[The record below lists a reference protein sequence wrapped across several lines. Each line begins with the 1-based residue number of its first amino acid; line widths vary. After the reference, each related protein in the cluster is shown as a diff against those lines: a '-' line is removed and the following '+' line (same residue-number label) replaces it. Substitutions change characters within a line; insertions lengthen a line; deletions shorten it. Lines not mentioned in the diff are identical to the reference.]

1 MKRFAPAFFVLLW
14 STGFLVARY
23 ATRDA
28 GALSFLTVRTAIAAV
43 ILGTVALV
51 TGETP
56 VTGSQ
61 RRVMMGVGLGM
72 HAMYLGGVFFAIE
85 HGMPSGMS
93 ALIAAMHPVLT
104 TVFAWLVLGEK
115 LNRIRALGVCL
126 GVTGV
131 VFVVIEHGGTG
142 DGVTAPAMWAMVAA
156 VVGMSTGTLVQRQ
169 FGQGTPLLRGTAWQ
183 YASTTVALGL
193 VAVFGEGWR
202 FEMTANTLWSL
213 AWAVGV
219 LSIAAILIMLWR
231 ARSWCRVGGRVA
243 RHEPEVRQRSTAV
256 RSGPITISPEKC
268 SAAIACHSASWPGWM
283 AGTKCVSNSVFTFA
297 RAAVCAACC
306 TVEW

>member
-14 STGFLVARY
+14 STGFIVARY

-43 ILGTVALV
+43 VLGTVALAV
-51 TGETP
+51 KETP
-56 VTGSQ
+56 VTGRQ

-93 ALIAAMHPVLT
+93 SLIAAMHPVLT

-126 GVTGV
+126 GVAGV

-142 DGVTAPAMWAMVAA
+142 DGVTAPAMWAMVVA
-156 VVGMSTGTLVQRQ
+156 VAGMSAGTLVQRQ

-183 YASTTVALGL
+183 YASTTIALGM

-219 LSIAAILIMLWR
+219 LSIAAILIMLWLL
-231 ARSWCRVGGRVA
+231 
-243 RHEPEVRQRSTAV
+243 HRQ
-256 RSGPITISPEKC
+256 
-268 SAAIACHSASWPGWM
+268 AASQ
-283 AGTKCVSNSVFTFA
+283 VSSLFFLTPALSSVE
-297 RAAVCAACC
+297 AAVLFDEKLGGLAVLGLGVALVGVWLA
-306 TVEW
+306 TNQRFVSAPQP

>member
-14 STGFLVARY
+14 STGFIVARY

-43 ILGTVALV
+43 VLGTVAIIMKEAAV
-51 TGETP
+51 SGR
-56 VTGSQ
+56 Q

-93 ALIAAMHPVLT
+93 SLIAAMHPVLT

-126 GVTGV
+126 GVAGV

-142 DGVTAPAMWAMVAA
+142 DGVTAPAMWAMVVA

-183 YASTTVALGL
+183 YASTTIALGM

-202 FEMTANTLWSL
+202 FRMTANTLWSL

-219 LSIAAILIMLWR
+219 LSIAAILIMLWLL
-231 ARSWCRVGGRVA
+231 
-243 RHEPEVRQRSTAV
+243 HRQ
-256 RSGPITISPEKC
+256 
-268 SAAIACHSASWPGWM
+268 AASQ
-283 AGTKCVSNSVFTFA
+283 VSSLFFLTPALSSVE
-297 RAAVCAACC
+297 AAVLFDEKLGGLAVLGLGVALVGVWLA
-306 TVEW
+306 TNQRFVSAPQP

>member
-14 STGFLVARY
+14 STGFIVARY

-43 ILGTVALV
+43 VLGTVALV
-51 TGETP
+51 MKETP

-126 GVTGV
+126 GVAGV

-142 DGVTAPAMWAMVAA
+142 DGVTAPAMWAMVVA
-156 VVGMSTGTLVQRQ
+156 VLGMSTGTLVQRQ

-183 YASTTVALGL
+183 YASTTIALGM

-219 LSIAAILIMLWR
+219 LSIAAILIMLWLL
-231 ARSWCRVGGRVA
+231 
-243 RHEPEVRQRSTAV
+243 HRQ
-256 RSGPITISPEKC
+256 
-268 SAAIACHSASWPGWM
+268 AASQ
-283 AGTKCVSNSVFTFA
+283 VSSLFFLTPALSSVE
-297 RAAVCAACC
+297 AAVLFDEKLGGLAVLGLGVALVGVWLA
-306 TVEW
+306 TNQRFVSAPQP

>member
-14 STGFLVARY
+14 STGFIVARY

-43 ILGTVALV
+43 VLGTVAVIMKETAV
-51 TGETP
+51 TGR
-56 VTGSQ
+56 Q
-61 RRVMMGVGLGM
+61 RRVMMAVGLGM

-93 ALIAAMHPVLT
+93 SLIAAMHPVVT
-104 TVFAWLVLGEK
+104 TVFAWVVLGEK
-115 LNRIRALGVCL
+115 LNRIRTLGVCL
-126 GVTGV
+126 GVAGV

-142 DGVTAPAMWAMVAA
+142 DGVSAPAMWAMVVA
-156 VVGMSTGTLVQRQ
+156 VVGMSSGTLVQRQ
-169 FGQGTPLLRGTAWQ
+169 LGQGTPLLRGTAWQ

-219 LSIAAILIMLWR
+219 LSIAAILIMLWLL
-231 ARSWCRVGGRVA
+231 
-243 RHEPEVRQRSTAV
+243 HRQ
-256 RSGPITISPEKC
+256 
-268 SAAIACHSASWPGWM
+268 AASQ
-283 AGTKCVSNSVFTFA
+283 VSSLFFLTPALSSVE
-297 RAAVCAACC
+297 AAVLFGEKLGGLAVLGLGVALVGVFLA
-306 TVEW
+306 TNQRFVSAPQP

>member
-14 STGFLVARY
+14 STGFIVARY

-43 ILGTVALV
+43 VLGTVAIIMK
-51 TGETP
+51 ETA
-56 VTGSQ
+56 VSGRQ

-93 ALIAAMHPVLT
+93 SLIAAMHPVLT

-126 GVTGV
+126 GVAGV

-142 DGVTAPAMWAMVAA
+142 DGVTAPAMWAMVVA

-183 YASTTVALGL
+183 YASTTIALGM

-202 FEMTANTLWSL
+202 FRMTANTLWSL

-219 LSIAAILIMLWR
+219 LSIAAILIMLWLLH
-231 ARSWCRVGGRVA
+231 
-243 RHEPEVRQRSTAV
+243 RH
-256 RSGPITISPEKC
+256 
-268 SAAIACHSASWPGWM
+268 AASQ
-283 AGTKCVSNSVFTFA
+283 VSSLFFLTPALSSVE
-297 RAAVCAACC
+297 AAVLFDEKLGGLAVLGLGVALVGVWLA
-306 TVEW
+306 TNQRFVSAPQP

>member
-14 STGFLVARY
+14 STGFIVARY

-43 ILGTVALV
+43 VLGTVAVIMKETAV
-51 TGETP
+51 TG
-56 VTGSQ
+56 GQ

-93 ALIAAMHPVLT
+93 SLIAAMHPVVT
-104 TVFAWLVLGEK
+104 TVFAWVVLGET
-115 LNRIRALGVCL
+115 LNRVRTLGVCL
-126 GVTGV
+126 GVAGV

-142 DGVTAPAMWAMVAA
+142 DGVTAPAMWAMVVA
-156 VVGMSTGTLVQRQ
+156 VAGMSAGTLVQRQ

-219 LSIAAILIMLWR
+219 LSIAAILIMLWLL
-231 ARSWCRVGGRVA
+231 
-243 RHEPEVRQRSTAV
+243 HRQ
-256 RSGPITISPEKC
+256 
-268 SAAIACHSASWPGWM
+268 AASQ
-283 AGTKCVSNSVFTFA
+283 VSSLFFLTPALSSVE
-297 RAAVCAACC
+297 AAVLFDEKLGGLAVLGLGVALVGVWLA
-306 TVEW
+306 TNQRFVSAPRP